1 MTQAFLFS
9 ICFANDFMCADA
21 YPVELADKR
30 LHAKDQSNTK
40 NYALLRELIC
50 PWITA
55 FKLPVT

>member
-1 MTQAFLFS
+1 
-9 ICFANDFMCADA
+9 MCADA

-30 LHAKDQSNTK
+30 LHAKDQLNSK
-40 NYALLRELIC
+40 DHALLRELIC